1 MLKKFWEAM
10 QIEGVLH
17 YGFAFFC
24 VKFSVYSLMLW
35 LPLFLGQTLQKTN
48 SEIASMVTW
57 YEIGTLIGG
66 SALGLLSDLLGGKRP
81 PVAIF
86 AIIVA
91 GTISF
96 YITFNF

>member
-1 MLKKFWEAM
+1 
-10 QIEGVLH
+10 
-17 YGFAFFC
+17 
-24 VKFSVYSLMLW
+24 
-35 LPLFLGQTLQKTN
+35 
-48 SEIASMVTW
+48 MVTW